1 MRYLTIAI
9 SVLTLASCAPPVPDD
24 SAGVGF
30 GGYQGY
36 AADRAARE
44 EKLAGSIAPGGAISD
59 EQVITGPVEL
69 TESAMTMP
77 GATGP
82 GATGNGSPDS
92 AATPRRAANPDN
104 PTISDEQD
112 FSSVSGRESIE
123 SDRERLAAQRQAYQ
137 VIQPTALPTRSGG
150 SGGPSIVEF
159 ALTSSNQV
167 GQSIYKRSSLS
178 SRSRFDRNC
187 AKYASSDLAQAAFL
201 KSGGPKRDRSGIDP
215 DGDGFACYWNPV
227 PFRQAVRNQ

>member
-9 SVLTLASCAPPVPDD
+9 SVLALVSCTQPVPDD
-24 SAGVGF
+24 TAGVGF
-30 GGYQGY
+30 DDYKGY
-36 AADRAARE
+36 AAGRAERDAE
-44 EKLAGSIAPGGAISD
+44 LSGSLVPGAAISD
-59 EQVITGPVEL
+59 EQVTSNSDSGIETAPPVTTGAPRK
-69 TESAMTMP
+69 
-77 GATGP
+77 AT
-82 GATGNGSPDS
+82 
-92 AATPRRAANPDN
+92 NPDN

-123 SDRERLAAQRQAYQ
+123 SDRARITAQREAYK

-159 ALTSSNQV
+159 ALATDNLV

-178 SRSRFDRNC
+178 SGSRFDRNC

-201 KSGGPKRDRSGIDP
+201 KSGGPKRDRSGMDP

-227 PFRQAVRNQ
+227 PFRQAVRN

>member
-1 MRYLTIAI
+1 MRYLTIVI
-9 SVLTLASCAPPVPDD
+9 SVLALASCAPPVPDD
-24 SAGVGF
+24 STGVGF
-30 GGYQGY
+30 DGYQGY
-36 AADRAARE
+36 AADRAARDAE
-44 EKLAGSIAPGGAISD
+44 LAGTIAPGAAISD
-59 EQVITGPVEL
+59 EQVVTGPVEL

-77 GATGP
+77 DAT
-82 GATGNGSPDS
+82 SDS
-92 AATPRRAANPDN
+92 TATPRIATNPDN

-112 FSSVSGRESIE
+112 FASVSGRRSIE
-123 SDRERLAAQRQAYQ
+123 SDRERIAAQREAYK

-159 ALTSSNQV
+159 ALATSNQV
-167 GQSIYKRSSLS
+167 GQSIYKRSSFS
-178 SRSRFDRNC
+178 SRNRFDRNC

-201 KSGGPKRDRSGIDP
+201 KSGGPKRDRSGLDP

>member
-9 SVLTLASCAPPVPDD
+9 SVLALASCAAPVPDD
-24 SAGVGF
+24 AAGVGF
-30 GGYQGY
+30 DNYKGYEVE
-36 AADRAARE
+36 RAERE
-44 EKLAGSIAPGGAISD
+44 AELAGSIVPGAAISD
-59 EQVITGPVEL
+59 EQVITGPIEL
-69 TESAMTMP
+69 TESAMTLPNTTPDEANTP
-77 GATGP
+77 GRT
-82 GATGNGSPDS
+82 T
-92 AATPRRAANPDN
+92 NPDN

-123 SDRERLAAQRQAYQ
+123 SDRDRIAAQREAYQ

-150 SGGPSIVEF
+150 GGPSIVEF
-159 ALTSSNQV
+159 ALATSNQV
-167 GQSIYKRSSLS
+167 GQSIYKRSGLS

-201 KSGGPKRDRSGIDP
+201 KFGGPKRDRSGLDP

>member
-9 SVLTLASCAPPVPDD
+9 SVLALASCAPPVPDD

-44 EKLAGSIAPGGAISD
+44 AKLAGSIVPGAAISD

-77 GATGP
+77 GATGNR
-82 GATGNGSPDS
+82 APDS
-92 AATPRRAANPDN
+92 AATPRSAANPDN

-123 SDRERLAAQRQAYQ
+123 SDRERIAAQRQAYK

-159 ALTSSNQV
+159 ALATSNQV
-167 GQSIYKRSSLS
+167 GQSIFKRSSLS

-201 KSGGPKRDRSGIDP
+201 KSGGPKRDRSGMDP